1 LSPGRNDAC
10 PCGSGRKYK
19 HCCGALPG
27 AAVAAAGLSQA
38 PQPQQ
43 TGTLA
48 AQEPGA
54 VAALISQGR
63 LSEAE
68 RQASALLQRSP
79 DSGVLWKILGV
90 ALGRQGKEAL
100 PALRRAA
107 ELLPDDAEAHR
118 NLGAELLARGQ
129 PEEALVSLRRALE
142 NQPRDV
148 AVLMAAANALGALG
162 RAREAVPLYERALEI
177 DAHLPDVQNNL
188 GNAFQELGEPAKAVD
203 CYRQALAIQPNDA
216 EIHCNLGNALR
227 QLGELPEAIASSQQ
241 AIALQPG
248 LSTAHNNL
256 GLALAAQGRCEEAV
270 ASFRQA
276 VRLNPH
282 FVDALNNLG
291 NVLRELGRSREALP
305 LYRQAV
311 DLDPQ
316 RADIHLNLGNAR
328 YESREVAGAEASFR
342 NALQLR
348 PEDTLAHLG
357 LAATLRLDGRT
368 SEAEASCRAAL
379 ATDPNSVAALS
390 LLAYLLGDRGEFRQ
404 AQELSERALAIDAS
418 FPPVFC
424 SIAAN
429 RKMTS
434 ADTAWLQ
441 GAEALLAKRQPLEY
455 EIGLRFALG
464 KYHDDLRQYDQAFSQ
479 YRQANELS
487 KRSAPEYERAKVTR
501 QIDETISTFG
511 TAFVRQT
518 HAGACASELPVLI
531 VGMPRSGT
539 SLNEQILASHPA
551 VFGAG
556 EVRFWD
562 SAFEAFMTQAPAGD
576 ARASLLAGVARDYL
590 ARISQS
596 AGAAQ
601 RVVDKMPANFL
612 YAGLIHTVFPHA
624 KILHMQRNPIDTC
637 LSIYFQNFVAMSPYA
652 SDLEDL
658 AHYYR
663 EYVRITN
670 HWRAVLPATT
680 LLEIPYEALID
691 DQEYWTRRMLDFI
704 GLPWDARCLD
714 FHQTERVVIT
724 ASRWQVRQKISAG
737 SVGRWRNYE
746 KYLAP
751 LRQLENLVNPQGQRP
766 PEAAASAPG
775 RRAPP

>member
-1 LSPGRNDAC
+1 MPVIARNDPC

-27 AAVAAAGLSQA
+27 AAASSTTAAAA
-38 PQPQQ
+38 PQTLQPQQ
-43 TGTLA
+43 TGTPA

-63 LSEAE
+63 LNEAE
-68 RQASALLQRSP
+68 QRASALLQGSP
-79 DSGVLWKILGV
+79 DAGVLWKILGV

-107 ELLPDDAEAHR
+107 QLLPDDVEAHR

-129 PEEALVSLRRALE
+129 REEALVSLRRALE
-142 NQPRDV
+142 IQPRDI

-162 RAREAVPLYERALEI
+162 RTREAVPLYERALEI
-177 DAHLPDVQNNL
+177 DPHLPDVQNNL
-188 GNAFQELGEPAKAVD
+188 GNAFQELGETAKAVN
-203 CYRQALAIQPNDA
+203 CYRRALADKPNDP

-227 QLGELPEAIASSQQ
+227 QLGELPEAIAASQR

-248 LSTAHNNL
+248 LSVAHNNL
-256 GLALAAQGRCEEAV
+256 GLALAALERREEAV

-276 VRLNPH
+276 VSWNPR
-282 FVDALNNLG
+282 FVEALNNLG

-311 DLDPQ
+311 ELDPQ
-316 RADIHLNLGNAR
+316 RADLHLNLGNAR

-342 NALQLR
+342 NALQLQ
-348 PEDTLAHLG
+348 PDSTLAHLG

-368 SEAEASCRAAL
+368 GEAEASCRAAL

-390 LLAYLLGDRGEFRQ
+390 LLAYLVGDRGEFQQ
-404 AQELSERALAIDAS
+404 AQELSERALAIDAG

-424 SIAAN
+424 SIAAHH
-429 RKMTS
+429 KMTS

-441 GAEALLAKRQPLEY
+441 GVEALLARRQPLEY

-464 KYHDDLRQYDQAFSQ
+464 KYHDDLREYDQAFTQ

-487 KRSAPEYERAKVTR
+487 KRSAPQYDPAKLTR

-511 TAFVRQT
+511 SAFLRQT

-556 EVRFWD
+556 EIRFWD
-562 SAFEAFMTQAPAGD
+562 SAFEAFMTGAPAD
-576 ARASLLAGVARDYL
+576 AARSSLLAGMARDYL
-590 ARISQS
+590 ARLTQS
-596 AGAAQ
+596 AGAAR

-612 YAGLIHTVFPHA
+612 YAGLIHAVFPHA
-624 KILHMQRNPIDTC
+624 KILHIQRDPLDTC

-680 LLEIPYEALID
+680 LLEVPYEALIE

-714 FHQTERVVIT
+714 FHRTERVVIT

-751 LRQLENLVNPQGQRP
+751 LRPLESLVATQARR
-766 PEAAASAPG
+766 SAQ
-775 RRAPP
+775 A